1 MNITVVSYSFTGNNR
16 ALAASVARE
25 LGARHIDLACSQIK
39 SMMSTA
45 LSMLGAPRVKP
56 APEAMEGCDL
66 VLFVAPVWMG
76 HVAAP
81 LRTYLRHLKKLPR
94 RYGFLSVSGGGA
106 EGGNVNLAAELERRA
121 GAKPAVV
128 VDLPLTPFLSPA
140 KDKAEGKDLMTYRV
154 SEADLAQLT
163 DTAVKQI
170 REII

>member
-16 ALAASVARE
+16 ALATSVARE
-25 LGARHIDLACSQIK
+25 LGARHIDLACPQIK

-56 APEAMEGCDL
+56 GPEAMEGCDL

-76 HVAAP
+76 HVSAP
-81 LRTYLRHLKKLPR
+81 LRTYLSHLKKLPR

-106 EGGNVNLAAELERRA
+106 AGGNVNLAAELERRA

-128 VDLPLTPFLSPA
+128 VDLPLTPFLPAA
-140 KDKAEGKDLMTYRV
+140 KDKAEKADVIVYKV
-154 SEADLAQLT
+154 NEADVAQLT
-163 DTAVKQI
+163 DAALKQI
-170 REII
+170 REIL